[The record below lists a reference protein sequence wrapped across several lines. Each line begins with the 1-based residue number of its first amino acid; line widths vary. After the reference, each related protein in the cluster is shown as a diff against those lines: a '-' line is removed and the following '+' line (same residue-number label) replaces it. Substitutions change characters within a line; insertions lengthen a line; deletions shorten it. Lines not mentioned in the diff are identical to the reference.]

1 MTTDDPDDAV
11 NPEEAVDR
19 LVRVGEKHFAAEE
32 RDAAWDLIRDAFGA
46 LPWELQD
53 LYLTYVE
60 TYNSGQR
67 EKASELFEKW
77 LDQAREL
84 GLI

>member
-1 MTTDDPDDAV
+1 METDDLGDAV
-11 NPEEAVDR
+11 DPDEAVDR

-32 RDAAWDLIRDAFGA
+32 REAAYDLIRDAFMA

-53 LYLTYVE
+53 MYADVVDLHRQRRFKE
-60 TYNSGQR
+60 SG
-67 EKASELFEKW
+67 ELFEEW
-77 LDQAREL
+77 LDRAREL

>member
-1 MTTDDPDDAV
+1 MATDE
-11 NPEEAVDR
+11 PEDIVDR
-19 LVRVGEKHFAAEE
+19 LARLADKHFAAEE
-32 RDAAWDLIRDAFGA
+32 REAAWDLIRDAFGA

-53 LYLTYVE
+53 LYAAYVE

-67 EKASELFEKW
+67 EKASQLFEQW
-77 LDQAREL
+77 MDRAREL